1 MFFNISTK
9 GAFPSAKIPKNGSKR
24 YLMFGPKHV
33 SVTMRWDDVRSP
45 GDENVS
51 QCFLNRY
58 K

>member
-1 MFFNISTK
+1 
-9 GAFPSAKIPKNGSKR
+9 
-24 YLMFGPKHV
+24 MFGPKHV
-33 SVTMRWDDVRSP
+33 SVTVRWDDGRSP

>member
-9 GAFPSAKIPKNGSKR
+9 GAFPSAKIPKKGFKR

-33 SVTMRWDDVRSP
+33 SVTVRWDDGRSP